1 MERIQHTCRLNAD
14 GTSHCTAGVTIM
26 ASEFSPYRRG
36 QPGATG
42 SWTVDRWI
50 AESTGS
56 ATAAA
61 RVLGVGG
68 RYTAGAAYTW
78 YI

>member
-36 QPGATG
+36 QLGATG

-56 ATAAA
+56 AAAAA

-78 YI
+78 YL